1 MTNMNRGPSF
11 VTECILTRSSSNA
24 AKLLEENRLQDTLL
38 LLPTDGGVAS
48 KLKKSKKKL
57 GLLTESRSKP
67 APDRGYRDIN
77 KNAKGALKEYIHN
90 SRQAARQ
97 ARRIA
102 SEQALNTRT
111 ALFEHLEKEHPQTY
125 KTIPRYDRFVAMHEE
140 LWVNYVKEILN
151 IPAKVPNASKL
162 NINGSNALVKLSM
175 ADYNGCLITVTK
187 SRNANL
193 CGIRGIVIWD
203 SQKDFIIIC
212 KGALVDEV
220 KCIPKKSTVFSFEI
234 PVNDEEALQYTILGD
249 RFKYRSSDRAGRKFK
264 SRRCDD
270 MLYYIER

>member
-1 MTNMNRGPSF
+1 MNCGPSF

-38 LLPTDGGVAS
+38 LLPTDGGIAS

-57 GLLTESRSKP
+57 RLLTESQSKP
-67 APDRGYRDIN
+67 AVDRGYTAIN
-77 KNAKGALKEYIHN
+77 KNSKTALKEYIN
-90 SRQAARQ
+90 KSRLAARQ

-102 SEQALNTRT
+102 SEQALNTRN
-111 ALFEHLEKEHPQTY
+111 ALFEHLEKKHSEIF
-125 KTIPRYDRFVAMHEE
+125 KSIPRYDRFVAMHEE
-140 LWVNYVKEILN
+140 LWVNYVREILN
-151 IPAKVPNASKL
+151 IPAQVPNASKL

-193 CGIRGIVIWD
+193 RGISGIVIWD

-212 KGALVDEV
+212 KGALIDEI
-220 KCIPKKSTVFSFEI
+220 KCIPKKGTVFSFEV

-270 MLYYIER
+270 MLYYIEK

>member
-1 MTNMNRGPSF
+1 MNRGPSF

-38 LLPTDGGVAS
+38 LLPTDGGIAS
-48 KLKKSKKKL
+48 RLKKSKKNFR
-57 GLLTESRSKP
+57 LLKDSQAKP
-67 APDRGYRDIN
+67 APNRGYREIT
-77 KNAKGALKEYIHN
+77 KNAKSALKEYITK
-90 SRQAARQ
+90 SRSAARK
-97 ARRIA
+97 ARQIA
-102 SEQALNTRT
+102 SEQALYDQS
-111 ALFEHLEKEHPQTY
+111 ALFEHMKKEHYEIY
-125 KTIPRYDRFVAMHEE
+125 KSVPRYDKFVAMHEE
-140 LWVNYVKEILN
+140 LWVNYVREILN
-151 IPAKVPNASKL
+151 IPAQVTNASKL

-193 CGIRGIVIWD
+193 CGITGIVIWD

-212 KGALVDEV
+212 KGTLVDDI
-220 KCIPKKSTVFSFEI
+220 KCIPKKGTVFSFEV

-270 MLYYIER
+270 MLYYIEK